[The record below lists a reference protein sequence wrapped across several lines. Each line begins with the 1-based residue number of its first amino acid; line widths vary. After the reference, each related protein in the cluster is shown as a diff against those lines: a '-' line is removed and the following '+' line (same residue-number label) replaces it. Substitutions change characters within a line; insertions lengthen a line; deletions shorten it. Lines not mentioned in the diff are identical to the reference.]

1 MSQIGLRGLLFG
13 QVPALGQLPGLGSS
27 PEGTAP
33 RVLGKPGTDMGR
45 APPLRGSA
53 LRLQHQA
60 GLES

>member
-1 MSQIGLRGLLFG
+1 MSPIGLRGLLHG

-33 RVLGKPGTDMGR
+33 RVPGKPGTDMGR

-53 LRLQHQA
+53 LRL
-60 GLES
+60 